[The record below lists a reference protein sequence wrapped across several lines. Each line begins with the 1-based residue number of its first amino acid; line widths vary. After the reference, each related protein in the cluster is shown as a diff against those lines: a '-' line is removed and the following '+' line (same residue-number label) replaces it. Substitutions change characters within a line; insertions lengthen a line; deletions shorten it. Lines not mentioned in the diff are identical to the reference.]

1 VSMHE
6 SGDDNRLGPGQNHP
20 AASKQAG

>member
-6 SGDDNRLGPGQNHP
+6 SGDDSRLGPGQNHP
-20 AASKQAG
+20 AAPKLAG